1 MGSYNGYS
9 SAEKNYALCRKDLD
23 LIANGNFLSSGY
35 EECQN
40 MQFFRVNGITRFWE
54 NEQGLEESA
63 LVGDILNSCVRHGIP
78 FAFAIIG
85 GENGLQVYIGTIK
98 ILRESLRASYES
110 VFPGIDIDLVN
121 ENPLR
126 SSPREFGGLFTG
138 IPTNKLGAEKKG
150 FQIENIC
157 RGMQGRR
164 FTYVVLASGISS
176 IAVTFGHDRILEE
189 MADVF
194 SRINQTVSG
203 GAQGNLSAQMQ
214 DFNSK
219 NYFDNLEVL
228 EQTLKAGI
236 ARGMWRVNGYYASD
250 NQLDARRL
258 GNIIKASFSGED
270 SKPEPF
276 RVIEYNSIRDVISN
290 TYLMADLAAD
300 PELHP
305 LGRWQRP
312 GLPQPITLFVY
323 KFQTILNSDQLAALC
338 QLPTKEFPG
347 YYIDEYVEFDVSS
360 RVRQNLRQPVP
371 IGDIC
376 VAGRRGSVSSGNLY
390 MLEKDDFTRHALI
403 IGITGGGKTNTS
415 KSILNTLWNTK
426 DPSARVPFLVI
437 ESAKREY
444 WELRNLKGFEE
455 LLVFT
460 LGAEASATSVKYRVN
475 PFETNPHISLQ
486 THIDYLLSTFK
497 AAFDLYPP
505 MPYILEK
512 AVYEI
517 YSDRGWDIVENINRY
532 GLTEYPTLSDLYN
545 KIDVIVDNMG
555 YHQEVQSNV
564 KAALQARVYS
574 LMIGGKG
581 AMLNTPRSV
590 PIEELLNRPVVM
602 ELEDLGDDE
611 TKSFVIGIL
620 LVQLYEYRKSLMTKG
635 SKSLSHILMVEE
647 AHRLLKNVSEAGEGG
662 NTRAKSVEFFCNL
675 LAEIR
680 TFGQGILIADQIP
693 TKLAP
698 DTIKNTNLK
707 IVHRTVAQEDRE
719 TIGRAMN
726 MSPTQI
732 EYLSSLRR
740 GYAAVYAE
748 GDNRPKCVKL
758 PLVRSY
764 YEKSRQEV
772 ISEVRK
778 RVYDIASGYDE
789 IVSHHAGCAYCEHRC
804 RYFEEVSTF
813 IDEKVAAEKVLEKW
827 ALRAYAPRSLAAFLN
842 SDLMKQLPLRNDF
855 ARRCV
860 LGYLLAKR
868 NDLNNGQRQ
877 KILAD
882 YLEYIHKQNQ
892 LNGGRENVRVYD
904 QLGKSEHD

>member
-1 MGSYNGYS
+1 MQIHSSYT

-23 LIANGNFLSSGY
+23 LIANGNFRSNGY

-40 MQFFRVNGITRFWE
+40 MMFFRIKGITSFWE
-54 NEQGLEESA
+54 DEQDFNISSLG
-63 LVGDILNSCVRHGIP
+63 GDILNSCVRHGIP
-78 FAFAIIG
+78 FAYAIIG
-85 GENGLQVYIGTIK
+85 NEDGISIYIGTMK
-98 ILRESLRASYES
+98 LLREGLKASYES
-110 VFPGIDIDLVN
+110 VYPGIDIDLVN
-121 ENPLR
+121 DNPLR
-126 SSPREFGGLFTG
+126 TSPREFGGMFTG
-138 IPTNKLGAEKKG
+138 IPTDKLGAEKKN

-157 RGMQGRR
+157 RGMQGKR
-164 FTYVVLASGISS
+164 FTYVVLASGISN
-176 IAVTFGHDRILEE
+176 IAVTLGHDRILEE
-189 MADVF
+189 MESVY
-194 SRINQTVSG
+194 SLINQTVSG
-203 GAQGNLSAQMQ
+203 GTQGNLSAQRQ

-228 EQTLKAGI
+228 EQILKVGT

-250 NQLDARRL
+250 NQLDARKL

-270 SKPEPF
+270 SRPEPF
-276 RVIEYNSIRDVISN
+276 RVIEYNSIKDVISN
-290 TYLMADLAAD
+290 TYLMADLID
-300 PELHP
+300 NPDLHP
-305 LGRWQRP
+305 LGRWQRQ
-312 GLPQPITLFVY
+312 GLQKPVTLFVY
-323 KFQTILNSDQLAALC
+323 KFQTILNSDQLATVC
-338 QLPTKEFPG
+338 QLPMKEFPG
-347 YYIDEYVEFDVSS
+347 YYIDEYVEFDVSN
-360 RVRQNLRQPVP
+360 RVRQTMKHPVP
-371 IGDIC
+371 LGDVC
-376 VAGRRGSVSSGNLY
+376 LAGRKDAASTQNVY
-390 MLEKDDFTRHALI
+390 ALEKNDFTRHALI

-415 KSILNTLWNTK
+415 KSILNTLWNTEK
-426 DPSARVPFLVI
+426 VPFLVI

-444 WELRNLKGFEE
+444 WELRNLKGFEDI
-455 LLVFT
+455 LVFT
-460 LGAEASATSVKYRVN
+460 LGAEASQTSVRYRIN
-475 PFETNPHISLQ
+475 PFETNPRISLQ

-517 YSDRGWDIVENINRY
+517 YSDRGWDIVENTNRY
-532 GLTEYPTLSDLYN
+532 GLSEYPTLSDLYN
-545 KIDVIVDNMG
+545 KIDVIVDSMG

-590 PIEELLNRPVVM
+590 PIEELLARPVVM

-620 LVQLYEYRKSLMTKG
+620 LVQLYEYRKSQMTKG
-635 SKSLSHILMVEE
+635 SKQLYHILMVEE
-647 AHRLLKNVSEAGEGG
+647 AHRLLKNVSESGEGG

-707 IVHRTVAQEDRE
+707 IVHRTVALEDRE
-719 TIGRAMN
+719 TIGKAMN
-726 MSPTQI
+726 MSQDQI

-758 PLVRSY
+758 PLVESF
-764 YEKSRQEV
+764 YEKERAEV
-772 ISEVRK
+772 IFEVK
-778 RVYDIASGYDE
+778 KKVYDIASGYDE
-789 IVSHHAGCAYCEHRC
+789 IISHHAGCSYCECRC
-804 RYFEEVSTF
+804 KYYKKVSSY
-813 IDEKVAAEKVLEKW
+813 IDERVATDKVLEKW
-827 ALRAYAPRSLAAFLN
+827 AVRKYAPKTLIAFLN
-842 SDLMKQLPLRNDF
+842 SELMRKITPENDDE
-855 ARRCV
+855 RRCI
-860 LGYLLAKR
+860 LGYILKQR
-868 NDLNNGQRQ
+868 TDLNDGQRQ

-882 YLEYIHKQNQ
+882 YLGYIHQN
-892 LNGGRENVRVYD
+892 LN
-904 QLGKSEHD
+904 